1 MHRSRSDPNFLRLDG
16 EAMNRIACR
25 LTSISVV
32 TASAFAGFY
41 WGAPLL
47 IRYLEIPENA
57 QGAALLPFLLIC
69 IICTLIGLLV
79 GLGLYPLILKPMLS
93 SIEYWTWIGGERT
106 LQIPFLSF
114 VLERWSIFLYGPRIH
129 KRG

>member
-1 MHRSRSDPNFLRLDG
+1 
-16 EAMNRIACR
+16 MNRIACS
-25 LTSISVV
+25 LTSMLVV

-47 IRYLEIPENA
+47 LRYFEISENA

-79 GLGLYPLILKPMLS
+79 GLALYPLILRPMLS
-93 SIEYWTWIGGERT
+93 SIEFWTWIGGERT
-106 LQIPFLSF
+106 LKIPLMSLI
-114 VLERWSIFLYGPRIH
+114 LERWAVFLYGPRTH